1 MILSLYHYILNSG
14 DDECDHIIYSQQYFY
29 KCSKNVPTTENMKLV
44 FFSVWFIQLIES
56 GDDDYDHDHDDRERF
71 CTLVSYIDFM
81 AIFFLFSLFFLVTLH

>member
-56 GDDDYDHDHDDRERF
+56 GDDDYDDRERF

-81 AIFFLFSLFFLVTLH
+81 AIFFCSLFPLLYIKNSQLN